1 MTTLTSPVATPR
13 AAVPSAGPPR
23 RVGQWLTL
31 LGSTVL
37 GRWRGLLA
45 WMLGL
50 VGMVVL
56 QLSVYPSVA
65 DSAAGM
71 QALVDAWPESLR
83 SAFGLDE
90 YGTGPGY
97 LNAELFSLIIPLALI
112 AIALGAAAAA
122 TAGEEE
128 RGTADLLLSQPID
141 RGTLLLAR
149 AAALVVSV
157 TLAASVT
164 ALAIGLGAPLV
175 DLALPTADLIA
186 ATATTALLAIL
197 FGFVGMLLGA
207 ITGRRAA
214 ALGGAMG
221 LALAAF
227 LLNVLA
233 PMAGWLE
240 PWQDGSPFHWALG
253 NRPLTNG
260 IDWAMAGLLLLVSAV
275 LLVATIWTYDRR
287 DIATR

>member
-1 MTTLTSPVATPR
+1 MTTLTSPAPTSSTASSAT
-13 AAVPSAGPPR
+13 APR
-23 RVGQWLTL
+23 RGRQWLTL
-31 LGSTVL
+31 VGATLVS
-37 GRWRGLLA
+37 RWRGLLA

-50 VGMVVL
+50 IAMVVL

-128 RGTADLLLSQPID
+128 RGTADLLLAQPID
-141 RGTLLLAR
+141 RATLLLAR
-149 AAALVVSV
+149 AAALVVAV
-157 TLAASVT
+157 TLAATVT
-164 ALAIGLGAPLV
+164 AIAIGVGSPLV
-175 DLALPTADLIA
+175 DLALPTADLVA
-186 ATATTALLAIL
+186 ATVMTALLAIL
-197 FGFVGMLLGA
+197 FGFVGLLLGA
-207 ITGRRAA
+207 ITGHRAA

-233 PMAGWLE
+233 PLAGWLE
-240 PWQDGSPFHWALG
+240 PWQDASPFHWAIG

-260 IDWAMAGLLLLVSAV
+260 MDWAMAGLVVAVSAV
-275 LLVATIWTYDRR
+275 LLIATVWSYDRR
-287 DIATR
+287 DISTR

>member
-1 MTTLTSPVATPR
+1 MTTLMPTAATASAVSPVPLPNR
-13 AAVPSAGPPR
+13 A
-23 RVGQWLTL
+23 GQGITL
-31 LGSTVL
+31 LRATML
-37 GRWRGLLA
+37 ARWRGLLA
-45 WMLGL
+45 WTIGL
-50 VGMVVL
+50 VGIVVL

-97 LNAELFSLIIPLALI
+97 LNSELFSFVIPLALI

-128 RGTADLLLSQPID
+128 RGTADLLLAQPID
-141 RGTLLLAR
+141 RGTLLLSR
-149 AAALVVSV
+149 AAALVLSV
-157 TLAASVT
+157 TLAATVT
-164 ALAIGLGAPLV
+164 AVAIGVGSPMV
-175 DLALPTADLIA
+175 DLELPTADLVA
-186 ATATTALLAIL
+186 ATAMTALLAIL
-197 FGFVGMLLGA
+197 FGFFGLLLGA
-207 ITGRRAA
+207 ATGHRAA
-214 ALGGAMG
+214 VLGGSMG

-233 PMAGWLE
+233 PLASWLE
-240 PWQDGSPFHWALG
+240 PWQDASPFHWALG

-260 IDWAMAGLLLLVSAV
+260 IDWAMAGLLVLTSAV
-275 LLVATIWTYDRR
+275 LLVVTVIIYDRR
-287 DIATR
+287 DIAIR